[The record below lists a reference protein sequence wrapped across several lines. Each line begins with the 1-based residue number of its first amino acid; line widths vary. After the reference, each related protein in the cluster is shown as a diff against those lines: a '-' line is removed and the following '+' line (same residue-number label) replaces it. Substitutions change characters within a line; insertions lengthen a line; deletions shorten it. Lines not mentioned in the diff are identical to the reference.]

1 MAIVWRANA
10 FSFHTIF
17 FHRIDLTADSNAIVS
32 EVLEHCKNADIK
44 TNTQN
49 TNDTNSDTL
58 DETMGGGGANPLVS
72 HNP

>member
-1 MAIVWRANA
+1 M
-10 FSFHTIF
+10 
-17 FHRIDLTADSNAIVS
+17 TADFNAIVS

-58 DETMGGGGANPLVS
+58 DETMGGGANPLVS
-72 HNP
+72 QNP

>member
-1 MAIVWRANA
+1 M
-10 FSFHTIF
+10 
-17 FHRIDLTADSNAIVS
+17 TADSNVIVS
-32 EVLEHCKNADIK
+32 EVLEHCKDADIK

-58 DETMGGGGANPLVS
+58 DETMGGGANPLVS